1 MPARDLFHDA
11 VKIGLE
17 KEGWTITADPL
28 RLEFED
34 KLRLLIDLAAEKM
47 LAAQKGEL
55 KIAVEVKSFAGK
67 SLIEDFH
74 QALGQFLN
82 YRLALESIEP
92 ERELYLAVPLDTYKS
107 FFKLELPRKVI
118 ETYSIK
124 LIVYNAQ
131 KEVLVEWIS

>member
-1 MPARDLFHDA
+1 MPAKDIFHDA
-11 VKIGLE
+11 VKTGLE

-28 RLEFED
+28 RLEFKD
-34 KLRLLIDLAAEKM
+34 KLRMLIDLAAEKII
-47 LAAQKGEL
+47 AAEKEEL
-55 KIAVEVKSFAGK
+55 KIAVEIKSFAGK

-92 ERELYLAVPLDTYKS
+92 ERELYLAVPLDAYKS

-118 ETYSIK
+118 ETYNLKI
-124 LIVYNAQ
+124 IVYNAK